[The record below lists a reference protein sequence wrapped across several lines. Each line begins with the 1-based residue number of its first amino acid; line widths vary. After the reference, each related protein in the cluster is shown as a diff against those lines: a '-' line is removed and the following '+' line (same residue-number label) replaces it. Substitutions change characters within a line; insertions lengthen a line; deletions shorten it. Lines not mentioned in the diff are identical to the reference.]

1 MRAVSRMCLVV
12 SAMLLV
18 ALAAP
23 LAPNL
28 SLSSDSAAYGGISIQ
43 LDRPAFVGKE
53 QTVMCTLTI
62 TGGPAEDGSAN
73 FTYTAEIVADNTTG
87 SLVTPSSATSPSGV
101 FKLNVTM
108 PGEAPQ
114 TIKVKVNAT
123 SKGGSPLTSKYLE
136 QDFEIKVVDPIVIA
150 ATVYNMG
157 HADAKNLTAR
167 FYADGEYLGTRVFNV
182 TAQSITRLVYNW
194 TFERISEGKHVV
206 TISVDDPNELVEFSE
221 GNNVYSLT
229 IYVGD
234 EGNPLG
240 AVLTIGVIIAAVFA
254 GLMWLQ
260 KPPRR
265 GTKKF

>member
-1 MRAVSRMCLVV
+1 
-12 SAMLLV
+12 MLLC

-23 LAPNL
+23 LAPQL
-28 SLSSDSAAYGGISIQ
+28 SLSSDSAAYGGISIS
-43 LDRPAFVGKE
+43 LSRPDFVGKE

-62 TGGPAEDGSAN
+62 TGGPAEDGSSN
-73 FTYTAEIVADNTTG
+73 FTYSAEIVADNATG
-87 SLVTPSSATSPSGV
+87 SLVSPSTATSPGGV

-114 TIKVKVNAT
+114 TIKVRVNAT
-123 SKGGSPLTSKYLE
+123 SKGGSPIVSKYLE
-136 QDFEIKVVDPIVIA
+136 QDFEIKVVDPIVIT
-150 ATVYNMG
+150 ATIYNMG
-157 HADAKNLTAR
+157 NVDAKNLTAR
-167 FYADGEYLGTRVFNV
+167 FFADGEFLGAKVFNV
-182 TAQSITRLVYNW
+182 TALSLTRLAYNW
-194 TFERISEGKHVV
+194 TFERIGEGRHVV
-206 TISVDDPNELVEFSE
+206 TIYVDDPNELVEFSE

-240 AVLTIGVIIAAVFA
+240 AILTIGVIIAAVFA